1 MIRSRSALLAFVPV
15 LVLLLA
21 AGQVRAT
28 GLEEA
33 LARAELRSGVISAR
47 LVLGDAERALE
58 RTEADPTALRLDLLQ
73 AGQAVELARAEL
85 RAARFQAY
93 LDIADAYTGVR
104 QAAAQRALAE
114 DAVALA
120 ERALEIARIRLERG
134 AGTEL
139 DVRDAETDL
148 AGARGDLAAAR
159 QGEAL
164 ARRSFASL
172 TALDADALD
181 PVPAELAATATP
193 DEDALLA
200 RLGGAPAL
208 LRARQGRELASVARD
223 LLDPAYAPAR
233 DIEAAELRVAQ
244 AEEGLQEARRGLS
257 LQLRSRIDRIA
268 AARDALD
275 VARDALANARE
286 RDAVDRSRLEAGLIA
301 EIAYDQTRLATAR
314 AELSAMQA
322 EHALVLALLGLQAD
336 TGVAVEGL
344 DAF

>member
-1 MIRSRSALLAFVPV
+1 MIRSRTALLAFVPA
-15 LVLLLA
+15 LALLLA
-21 AGQVRAT
+21 ASPARAT

-33 LARAELRSGVISAR
+33 LARAEDRSGVIAAR
-47 LVLGDAERALE
+47 LDLGDAERALE

-73 AGQAVELARAEL
+73 AGQAVDRTRAEL

-114 DAVALA
+114 DAAALA

-172 TALDADALD
+172 TAMDADALD
-181 PVPAELAATATP
+181 PVPTELLAITTP
-193 DEDALLA
+193 DEDGLLD
-200 RLGGAPAL
+200 RMDGAPAL
-208 LRARQGRELASVARD
+208 LRAAQGLELARVARD
-223 LLDPAYAPAR
+223 LLDPAYAAER

-244 AEEGLQEARRGLS
+244 AEEALGEARRGLA
-257 LQLRSRIDRIA
+257 LQLRGLIDRIA

-275 VARDALANARE
+275 VARDALDNARE
-286 RDAVDRSRLEAGLIA
+286 RDDVDRSRLEAGLIA

-314 AELSAMQA
+314 AELSVMQA
-322 EHALVLALLGLQAD
+322 EHALLLALFRLQAD
-336 TGVAVEGL
+336 TGVPLEGL

>member
-1 MIRSRSALLAFVPV
+1 MIRSRTALLAFVPA
-15 LVLLLA
+15 LALLLA
-21 AGQVRAT
+21 ASPARAT
-28 GLEEA
+28 GIEEA
-33 LARAELRSGVISAR
+33 LARAEDRSGVIAAR
-47 LVLGDAERALE
+47 LDLGDAERALE

-73 AGQAVELARAEL
+73 ARQAVDLTRAEL
-85 RAARFQAY
+85 RAALFQAF
-93 LDIADAYTGVR
+93 LDVADAYTAVR

-114 DAVALA
+114 DAAALA

-181 PVPAELAATATP
+181 PVPGALLATTTP
-193 DEDALLA
+193 DEDDLLA
-200 RLGGAPAL
+200 RMDEAPAL
-208 LRARQGRELASVARD
+208 LRAVQGRELARVARD
-223 LLDPAYAPAR
+223 LLDPAYAPER

-244 AEEGLQEARRGLS
+244 AEEGLEEARRGVA
-257 LQLRSRIDRIA
+257 LQLRSLIDRIA
-268 AARDALD
+268 AARDAQG

-286 RDAVDRSRLEAGLIA
+286 RDDVDRSRLEAGLIA
-301 EIAYDQTRLATAR
+301 EIGYDQTRLATAR
-314 AELSAMQA
+314 AELSAMRA
-322 EHALVLALLGLQAD
+322 EHDLLLALLRLQAD
-336 TGVAVEGL
+336 TGVPLEGL
-344 DAF
+344 DGF